1 MLVCPDSA
9 EVWLALALVW
19 VVDAAIALMSFI
31 SVAFR
36 LALRGGVVLVKTVVV
51 LAGEGACEVEATGS
65 ELGLSVCLVAAA

>member
-1 MLVCPDSA
+1 MLACPDSA

-19 VVDAAIALMSFI
+19 VDDAAIAFISLI

-36 LALRGGVVLVKTVVV
+36 LALRVGGVLVKTVIV